1 MLDDGDGIIPVDPN
15 GNQIRTMLSGKTSL
29 CKVPNKEFEKD
40 KFINTLCGLW
50 NDDTGMIAYL
60 MACGIHG
67 SGMARLSKE
76 VPMYYIRGI
85 TQSGKTTFC
94 EVLQRLVGYP
104 LNSAETFAGTLF
116 TSLLLLSS
124 ANNLPVFF
132 SEGRAKAR
140 QMDDKVSN
148 FRSSYDRMSV

>member
-1 MLDDGDGIIPVDPN
+1 MDDGDGIIPVDAN
-15 GNQIRTMLSGKTSL
+15 GNQIRTMLSNKTSL
-29 CKVPNKEFEKD
+29 CKVPTKEYTKEKFL
-40 KFINTLCGLW
+40 KTLKGLW
-50 NDDTGMIAYL
+50 KDDTGVVAFL

-94 EVLQRLVGYP
+94 EILQRLVGYP

-132 SEGRAKAR
+132 TE
-140 QMDDKVSN
+140 
-148 FRSSYDRMSV
+148 